1 MPGNWMKMP
10 LDMRSPD
17 LEAQVQLDAYA
28 PRFARHCVGQVDS
41 PSPDLRDAV
50 ELLTSEVVTR
60 AVELYDPGRKLALR
74 IWMPHDV
81 VRVELEVERDY
92 SLGASGPTGDYAL
105 VLLDGLADRWSI
117 EPACEPASVWF
128 EIDRH
133 APAERADEQAPTQVA
148 PPKHQL
154 HSERSATART
164 RGGTRRVRSSSTA
177 VRAPSRSA

>member
-1 MPGNWMKMP
+1 
-10 LDMRSPD
+10 MRSPD
-17 LEAQVQLDAYA
+17 LEAKVQLDAYA
-28 PRFARHCVGQVDS
+28 PRFARHCVAQVDS

-92 SLGASGPTGDYAL
+92 SLGAGGPAGDYPL

-117 EPACEPASVWF
+117 DPTREPASVWF

-133 APAERADEQAPTQVA
+133 PQAARPHEQAPTRA
-148 PPKHQL
+148 TP
-154 HSERSATART
+154 SERQLPTERPASQRARRGQRTA
-164 RGGTRRVRSSSTA
+164 G
-177 VRAPSRSA
+177 VRASAGTSAVAR

>member
-1 MPGNWMKMP
+1 MPV
-10 LDMRSPD
+10 DMRSPD

-28 PRFARHCVGQVDS
+28 PRFARHCVAQVDS

-60 AVELYDPGRKLALR
+60 AVELYDAGRKLALR

-81 VRVELEVERDY
+81 VRVELEVGRDY
-92 SLGASGPTGDYAL
+92 SLSTSGSTGDYPL

-117 EPACEPASVWF
+117 DPAREHASVWF

-133 APAERADEQAPTQVA
+133 PPAEQPAERAPARATP
-148 PPKHQL
+148 
-154 HSERSATART
+154 SERQLRSAARE
-164 RGGTRRVRSSSTA
+164 RGGQRRVRSSA
-177 VRAPSRSA
+177 AAQPSRSA

>member
-1 MPGNWMKMP
+1 MPI
-10 LDMRSPD
+10 DMRSPD
-17 LEAQVQLDAYA
+17 LEAKVQLDAYA
-28 PRFARHCVGQVDS
+28 PRFARHCVAQVDS

-60 AVELYDPGRKLALR
+60 AVELYDPGRELALR

-92 SLGASGPTGDYAL
+92 SLSAGGPTGDYPL

-117 EPACEPASVWF
+117 DPTPDPASVWF

-133 APAERADEQAPTQVA
+133 PPAERPHEQAPTRAA
-148 PPKHQL
+148 PSERQL
-154 HSERSATART
+154 RTERSAAPRA
-164 RGGTRRVRSSSTA
+164 RGGRRRERSST
-177 VRAPSRSA
+177 SA